1 MKLLEE
7 NIGAYCHDLGVD
19 KDFSNR
25 TQEALTIVGE
35 ANRFYFSLEKE
46 VRARPWVG
54 TGEPCLTQ

>member
-35 ANRFYFSLEKE
+35 EYRLCFSFDKE
-46 VRARPWVG
+46 ESERDPGWEAGSPA
-54 TGEPCLTQ
+54 